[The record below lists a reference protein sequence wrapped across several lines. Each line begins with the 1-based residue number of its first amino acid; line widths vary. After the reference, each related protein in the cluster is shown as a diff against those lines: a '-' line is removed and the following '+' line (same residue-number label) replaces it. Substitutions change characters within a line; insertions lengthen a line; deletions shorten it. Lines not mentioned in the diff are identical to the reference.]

1 MNSDATAD
9 DPVEGE
15 YEHDGDGDGE
25 QEVELAAD
33 GLLAAHESYGAN
45 FAERGGRRVVAG
57 YTRGERTHRA
67 VRRGVGI
74 IEMGYGICVVEGDDR
89 LEFVD
94 NAVSNRV
101 PESDGRGCYALLLG
115 PQGRVE
121 TDLYIYNA
129 GEQLLVFTPPDRAE
143 PLATDWR
150 EKTFIQDVEIAVA
163 TDEMSVFGVHGP
175 QATEKVA
182 SVLTNA
188 STPED
193 HLTFTRGELG
203 DAGVTV
209 IRTDALCGEESYAVV
224 CGAANA
230 PETFDALV
238 TRGMNAVPF
247 GYDTF
252 DALTAEAGTPL
263 FETELEGVVPNVLGL
278 RNALDFEKGCYVGQ
292 EVVSRI
298 ENRGRPSRRLI
309 GLRCEATPLAGAAVF
324 DGDAATGE
332 VTRGSYSPTLEAPI
346 ALALVEYGTA
356 ATDLT
361 VRVDGT
367 ERAATATPLPFVE
380 GSDRSARLPTYPT
393 DE

>member
-25 QEVELAAD
+25 QEVEPAVD

-45 FAERGGRRVVAG
+45 FAERSGRRVVAG

-129 GEQLLVFTPPDRAE
+129 GERLLVFTPPDRAE

-193 HLTFTRGELG
+193 HLAFTRGELG

-209 IRTDALCGEESYAVV
+209 IRTDALCGEESY
-224 CGAANA
+224 
-230 PETFDALV
+230 
-238 TRGMNAVPF
+238 
-247 GYDTF
+247 
-252 DALTAEAGTPL
+252 
-263 FETELEGVVPNVLGL
+263 
-278 RNALDFEKGCYVGQ
+278 GQ